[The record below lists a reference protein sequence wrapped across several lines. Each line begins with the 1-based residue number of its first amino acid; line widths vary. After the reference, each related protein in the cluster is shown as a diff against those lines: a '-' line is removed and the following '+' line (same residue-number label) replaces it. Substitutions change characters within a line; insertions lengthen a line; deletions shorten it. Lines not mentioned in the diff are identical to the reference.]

1 MLPGSLSEK
10 HFVSKT
16 AKKRCP
22 LVASSSSGTERQP
35 AERNMSCKGK
45 YDKEDLT
52 VIPPWTI
59 LNEERA
65 FT

>member
-1 MLPGSLSEK
+1 MLHVPLSEK

-16 AKKRCP
+16 GKKSCP
-22 LVASSSSGTERQP
+22 LVASTSSGTERQP
-35 AERNMSCKGK
+35 AERNMRCKGK

>member
-1 MLPGSLSEK
+1 MLAGPLSKK

-16 AKKRCP
+16 AKKSCP

-35 AERNMSCKGK
+35 AERSIDCKGK